1 MKYAI
6 MADYNM
12 WDDEKKEEYSKWMYL
27 GVEDKLRLFIFDEE
41 INENTKLFDT
51 ATEAGKYIDKH
62 FSEDNRICYKNVRM
76 VEVM

>member
-1 MKYAI
+1 MRYAI

-12 WDDEKKEEYSKWMYL
+12 WDEEKKEEYSKWMYL
-27 GVEDKLRLFIFDEE
+27 GIEGKLRLFVFEEE

-62 FSEDNRICYKNVRM
+62 FSNDNRICYKSVRM
-76 VEVM
+76 VEVA

>member
-12 WDDEKKEEYSKWMYL
+12 WDEEKGEYSKWMYL
-27 GVEDKLRLFIFDEE
+27 GTEGKLRLFVFEEE

-62 FSEDNRICYKNVRM
+62 FGSKEGRICYNSVRL
-76 VEVM
+76 VEV